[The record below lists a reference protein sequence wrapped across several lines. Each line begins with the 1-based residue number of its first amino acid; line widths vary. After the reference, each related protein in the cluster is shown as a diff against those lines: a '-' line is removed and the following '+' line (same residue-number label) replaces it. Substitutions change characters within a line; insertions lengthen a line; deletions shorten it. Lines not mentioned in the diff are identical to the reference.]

1 MDGEAWTREVL
12 AELRA
17 GRFTLGAWSWFLAR
31 SFARAR
37 DRRAERPREHRVV
50 VAFGAVG
57 SVAWLSL
64 IAVGHLQLAL
74 AGMAWWL
81 LQTAMLDWHLG
92 LLERPDGSRLDRIG
106 VANLLTLTRGGLP
119 PALLALAGAPAGLVL
134 LLLAGGADVVDGRLA
149 RRRDEETLLGAW
161 LDGSA
166 DTFVVGA
173 ATLGAALHGLL
184 PLWAAALVLLRL
196 AVPWALVAGV
206 YFGRARRPSL
216 DGIAGYRSFNLT
228 AGAILFGGL
237 ALALLHL
244 PEAGP
249 VVAAGAAGGIG
260 GLVLAA
266 RKSRA
271 RGGRESA
278 ASVPFW
284 RGVAV
289 IGSNERAAG
298 ERP

>member
-17 GRFTLGAWSWFLAR
+17 GRFTPGAWSWFLAR
-31 SFARAR
+31 SFARAHE
-37 DRRAERPREHRVV
+37 RRAERPREHRAV

-64 IAVGHLQLAL
+64 IAVGQLRLAL
-74 AGMAWWL
+74 AGITWWL
-81 LQTAMLDWHLG
+81 LHMAMLDWHLG

-134 LLLAGGADVVDGRLA
+134 LLLAGGADVADGRLA
-149 RRRDEETLLGAW
+149 RRRNEETLLGVW

-173 ATLGAALHGLL
+173 ATLGAALHALL

-196 AVPWALVAGV
+196 ALPCALIAGV
-206 YFGRARRPSL
+206 YFGRARRPPL
-216 DGIAGYRSFNLT
+216 DGIAGSRSFNLT

-237 ALALLHL
+237 ALALLRL

-266 RKSRA
+266 RRSRA
-271 RGGRESA
+271 RGGRKSA
-278 ASVPFW
+278 ASVSFW
-284 RGVAV
+284 RCVAV

-298 ERP
+298 EPP